1 VNAITCSVRA
11 VLFVW
16 EGLTMTNEDAIF
28 LMQEYAVNKD
38 PGDQELAIMDDV
50 LMIRNDDFEWRALDP
65 QEPLFSQ

>member
-1 VNAITCSVRA
+1 
-11 VLFVW
+11 
-16 EGLTMTNEDAIF
+16 MTNEDAIF